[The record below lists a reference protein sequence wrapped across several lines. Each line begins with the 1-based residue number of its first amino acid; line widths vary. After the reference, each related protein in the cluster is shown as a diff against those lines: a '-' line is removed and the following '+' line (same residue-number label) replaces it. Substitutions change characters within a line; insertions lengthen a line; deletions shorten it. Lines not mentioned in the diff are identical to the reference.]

1 MSKILESFE
10 KIQKLNKTGSDRTY
24 LQRLKNLKNKLEGV
38 YKSNLLS
45 RVDI

>member
-1 MSKILESFE
+1 MNKILESFE
-10 KIQKLNKTGSDRTY
+10 KIQKLNKAGSDHTY
-24 LQRLKNLKNKLEGV
+24 LQKSKNLKKKIEGV